1 MNGHHDSIAFALCG
15 FVFCL
20 YDVFEFDSSFNNS
33 VFVGDLK
40 FGKSI
45 SGIHWDG
52 VMNLKRFGERIGVFL
67 DGLDFSKLVYD
78 FHLIFVGNDGKQ
90 TFLIVLDKE
99 VAEGGQ

>member
-1 MNGHHDSIAFALCG
+1 LSGHHDSIAFALGG
-15 FVFCL
+15 FVFSL
-20 YDVFEFDSSFNNS
+20 YDVFEFYSAFNNS

-45 SGIHWDG
+45 SGIDWNG

-67 DGLDFSKLVYD
+67 DGLNFSKLVFD

-99 VAEGGQ
+99 VAEGSQ

>member
-1 MNGHHDSIAFALCG
+1 LSGHHDSIAFALGG

-20 YDVFEFDSSFNNS
+20 YNIFEFDSTFNNS
-33 VFVGDLK
+33 VFVDDLK

-45 SGIHWDG
+45 SGIDWDG
-52 VMNLKRFGERIGVFL
+52 IVNLKRFGERIGVFL
-67 DGLDFSKLVYD
+67 DGLDFSKLVFD
-78 FHLIFVGNDGKQ
+78 CHLIFVGNDGKQ